1 SSSSSSSSNTYAL
14 FLSCACWHTHHR
26 DHLTATN
33 ARPRPCATLRHDSVL
48 RGVDCTRPYVLGITR
63 MHHPHMDHAGMDH
76 GGGGMDD
83 MCSMSMLFTWD
94 TTNLC
99 IVFRQWH
106 IRSTASLVF
115 SLLAVILLAMGYEA
129 LRALSRRYEHALHQ
143 RLAAMPNRP
152 SQSCKDDESVTET
165 TPFLSSGQNQLQA
178 GKQAHVVKAVL
189 YAVQTFYAFM
199 LMLLFMTYNGWV
211 MVAVSLGAFF
221 GYLVFGQTTSA
232 TRDNACH

>member
-1 SSSSSSSSNTYAL
+1 L
-14 FLSCACWHTHHR
+14 LLLLLLLPP
-26 DHLTATN
+26 DTATTV
-33 ARPRPCATLRHDSVL
+33 RPGVIATTPSGASSHD
-48 RGVDCTRPYVLGITR
+48 
-63 MHHPHMDHAGMDH
+63 MDHSHVDHVGMGH

-106 IRSTASLVF
+106 IRSTASLVL

-129 LRALSRRYEHALHQ
+129 LRALSRRYEDSINKRVAALP
-143 RLAAMPNRP
+143 RFCVPMLRPCVANR
-152 SQSCKDDESVTET
+152 KDDETVTEI
-165 TPFLSSGQNQLQA
+165 TPFLASGQNQLQA
-178 GKQAHVVKAVL
+178 GRRGHVVKAVL
-189 YAVQTFYAFM
+189 YAAQNFYAFM
-199 LMLLFMTYNGWV
+199 LMLVFMTYNGWV

-221 GYLVFGQTTSA
+221 GYLVFGQTTPA